1 MGNVSHWYAVA
12 PVGISRGVVAAD
24 QAAQVDQVAP
34 AVVAEPVVQE
44 AAADRA
50 VARAVARVVDR
61 AEQNAPHRRSVK
73 KCVKSAPE

>member
-12 PVGISRGVVAAD
+12 PVGISPGVVAAD
-24 QAAQVDQVAP
+24 QAAPAEPVAP
-34 AVVAEPVVQE
+34 ADPVVQE
-44 AAADRA
+44 AAAARAADRA
-50 VARAVARVVDR
+50 VAR

>member
-12 PVGISRGVVAAD
+12 PVGISRGVTA
-24 QAAQVDQVAP
+24 QAAP
-34 AVVAEPVVQE
+34 AEPVVQG
-44 AAADRA
+44 AAVARA
-50 VARAVARVVDR
+50 AVVDQEVARAVAR

>member
-44 AAADRA
+44 AAAARAADRA
-50 VARAVARVVDR
+50 VAR

>member
-24 QAAQVDQVAP
+24 QAALADQVAP
-34 AVVAEPVVQE
+34 AEPVVQE
-44 AAADRA
+44 AAARV
-50 VARAVARVVDR
+50 VARAVDRV
-61 AEQNAPHRRSVK
+61 EQNAPHRRSVK

>member
-24 QAAQVDQVAP
+24 QAAPADQVDP
-34 AVVAEPVVQE
+34 AEPVVQE
-44 AAADRA
+44 AA
-50 VARAVARVVDR
+50 VARVVARVVDR
-61 AEQNAPHRRSVK
+61 VEQNAPHRRSVK

>member
-12 PVGISRGVVAAD
+12 PVGISRGVVV
-24 QAAQVDQVAP
+24 AAQADPAEP

-44 AAADRA
+44 AAAD
-50 VARAVARVVDR
+50 RAVARVVDR